1 MQTRNQKRRKR
12 IKSSERESL
21 ENYNMVCEEQNG
33 LMGMA
38 KRDVF
43 IQVVFPSVAG
53 VICDTPKT
61 NGKMERVKLI
71 KTREQ
76 ID

>member
-1 MQTRNQKRRKR
+1 
-12 IKSSERESL
+12 
-21 ENYNMVCEEQNG
+21 MVCEEQNG

-61 NGKMERVKLI
+61 NGKNGTCKI
-71 KTREQ
+71 N
-76 ID
+76 